1 MVDHDGWWITCR
13 LDFRRWM
20 VDHMQVGVFDDG
32 MVDHMQVGFSTMD
45 GGSHAVGFFDDGW
58 WITCKLD
65 FRRWMV
71 DHMQLDFDDGWW
83 ITCKLDFRR
92 WMVDHMQDWERG
104 FPPGLGTG
112 FPPGFL
118 QPPGI
123 GQQFGRFFPAET
135 DFDTDD
141 SEVLLVQDNGIIDN
155 GVGVGNGGVNRL
167 NSGPASAPVQP
178 VIIVQPATAGATAAA
193 TTVAAMTTVAVT
205 TTMATTTEVKEP

>member
-1 MVDHDGWWITCR
+1 MAYFKLTILVIKT
-13 LDFRRWM
+13 FI
-20 VDHMQVGVFDDG
+20 
-32 MVDHMQVGFSTMD
+32 GFTHVSCLTFPPP
-45 GGSHAVGFFDDGW
+45 GPGIGFPPGPG
-58 WITCKLD
+58 I
-65 FRRWMV
+65 
-71 DHMQLDFDDGWW
+71 
-83 ITCKLDFRR
+83 
-92 WMVDHMQDWERG
+92 G
-104 FPPGLGTG
+104 FPPGLGTGFPPGPGTGFPPGPGIG

-123 GQQFGRFFPAET
+123 GQQFGTFFPAET

-155 GVGVGNGGVNRL
+155 GVGVGNGGGGGLGAGLGAGLSSLLGLLLLPFIFNRL
-167 NSGPASAPVQP
+167 NSGPAPAPVQP